1 MRISNNNQ
9 KQMNSGLGTNYQNR
23 LNYDNTNNSYASR
36 YQNGIKE
43 QSQNHQAPIKRFVKS
58 NQQNPQITSYKNN
71 NTNLFNYT
79 IDKKYEL
86 INFSESNNKKQIN
99 NINMN
104 YILNNNYIINKNEN
118 KKSHHQQ
125 HVIDMTTK
133 KIHQD
138 NCIKQDGYYR
148 NINRDNYII
157 NVLNNNNDNNYF
169 RESLRNYNYNK
180 KERNSI
186 NNVPISNQQKQRIY
200 KNHISNNHFNDNKQV
215 KNNQKVKD
223 NTAKSIKT
231 NNFRNSTV
239 LTKNLMK
246 YSNININKSDLKNLS
261 QKHKENIYVKKTQN
275 ITNKN
280 RQRNIFNNC
289 IIVKNDDF
297 NVIKENKIKR
307 FDVLDGKNNEYFV
320 LKAKEKKKILKQKL
334 IEFFALKGKEKTIT
348 KFTQEKIEHLLLEGK
363 KKNLNNM
370 KTNEKI
376 KEILELMDKF
386 NLNDDE
392 KKSIIIKLT
401 SSLEESNKQK
411 KNKQNE
417 NDQKNAN
424 DNISLETNNSSS
436 KEKPNKKIKKENE
449 SKRKN
454 KKKDNDN
461 IIKEETKRDQK
472 IYGFI
477 NVGNNCYMNSSLQL
491 LTRIKELK
499 QEVFNFNENYQDND
513 TQGKLIIEFR
523 KILTAIERSYN
534 DNLIINP
541 GNLKRIM
548 GNVDE
553 KYYSSGQEDSNEFI
567 SNFINALLSET
578 GNKEKKVNKLNII
591 NESEKR
597 PYENLYK
604 KFFQRKGDSFIYN
617 LFYGITKLT
626 KFCKNCGKNIS
637 IKFNVYNMLE
647 FPLYNLVKNNSNKE
661 LTLLELYND
670 FVKETKCEGEC
681 DNCNNDDIY
690 SKTTIYTLPK
700 YLMICLQRT
709 CDRDYFYNN
718 VTYPK
723 NLKMKSE
730 FDNNINCYMLDCVI
744 QHSGG
749 TYGGHYTAL
758 VPFDNDNNKWMRF
771 SDSSWDD
778 NYSEFQSRNAFILL
792 YKLK

>member
-1 MRISNNNQ
+1 MQISKNAQKHINN
-9 KQMNSGLGTNYQNR
+9 GLVTNYQNR
-23 LNYDNTNNSYASR
+23 LNYDNINNSDAYR
-36 YQNGIKE
+36 YQNVIKE
-43 QSQNHQAPIKRFVKS
+43 QNQNYQEPIKRFIKS
-58 NQQNPQITSYKNN
+58 NLQNSQMTSNKIN
-71 NTNLFNYT
+71 NTNINERKYQHSNFIENNNEKQLNPTNKNY
-79 IDKKYEL
+79 
-86 INFSESNNKKQIN
+86 
-99 NINMN
+99 NI
-104 YILNNNYIINKNEN
+104 NNNYIINKNEN
-118 KKSHHQQ
+118 KKTHHQ
-125 HVIDMTTK
+125 HHEIDMTTK
-133 KIHQD
+133 KNQQD
-138 NCIKQDGYYR
+138 NYNKL
-148 NINRDNYII
+148 NRDWGKINIDNHII
-157 NVLNNNNDNNYF
+157 DILNNNKDNNYF
-169 RESLRNYNYNK
+169 RGTLRNNDNNK

-186 NNVPISNQQKQRIY
+186 NNVLISVQQNPRIY
-200 KNHISNNHFNDNKQV
+200 KNNISNNHFNENKQI

-223 NTAKSIKT
+223 NTTKTTKT
-231 NNFRNSTV
+231 NNFRNSSV
-239 LTKNLMK
+239 ATKNLLK
-246 YSNININKSDLKNLS
+246 YSNNNINKNDTKNLN
-261 QKHKENIYVKKTQN
+261 QKSKEKIYVKKSQN
-275 ITNKN
+275 ITNKE
-280 RQRNIFNNC
+280 RLRNTFSNY
-289 IIVKNDDF
+289 IIVRNDNF
-297 NVIKENKIKR
+297 NMLKENKIKK
-307 FDVLDGKNNEYFV
+307 FDILENKNNEYFI
-320 LKAKEKKKILKQKL
+320 LKAKEKKRILEQKL
-334 IEFFALKGKEKTIT
+334 NEFFALKGKEKTT
-348 KFTQEKIEHLLLEGK
+348 KKFTQENIENLLLEGK

-376 KEILELMDKF
+376 KEILELMEQF
-386 NLNDDE
+386 NLNDEE
-392 KKSIIIKLT
+392 KKSIIIKLNL
-401 SSLEESNKQK
+401 SLEESNKLK
-411 KNKQNE
+411 KNKLNE
-417 NDQKNAN
+417 TEQKNAN
-424 DNISLETNNSSS
+424 DNITLESNNYS
-436 KEKPNKKIKKENE
+436 KEKQNKKVKKENE

-461 IIKEETKRDQK
+461 VINEETKRDQK

-499 QEVFNFNENYQDND
+499 EEVFNFNENYQDND

-523 KILTAIERSYN
+523 KMLTAIERSYN
-534 DNLIINP
+534 DNLILNP

-553 KYYSSGQEDSNEFI
+553 KYYSSGQEDSNGFI

-578 GNKEKKVNKLNII
+578 GNKEKKVKKLNII

-626 KFCKNCGKNIS
+626 KFCKHCGKNIS

-661 LTLLELYND
+661 LTLFELYNN
-670 FVKETKCEGEC
+670 FVKEIKCEGEC
-681 DNCNNDDIY
+681 DNCNNDEIY

-723 NLKMKSE
+723 NLKMNSE
-730 FDNNINCYMLDCVI
+730 FDNNINYYILDCVI